1 MQTIIHPILWR
12 GFQSPLLFWG
22 ASTSQYS
29 RGLGTGDTTT
39 AQCIAGDWGLG
50 TQRPLSAS
58 LGTGDWGHNDR
69 SVHRWGHNDRSV
81 HRWVTSLIVS
91 RFYHQLM
98 S

>member
-1 MQTIIHPILWR
+1 MIEKL
-12 GFQSPLLFWG
+12 
-22 ASTSQYS
+22 AKN
-29 RGLGTGDTTT
+29 
-39 AQCIAGDWGLG
+39 IA
-50 TQRPLSAS
+50 
-58 LGTGDWGHNDR
+58 GDWGHNDR

>member
-1 MQTIIHPILWR
+1 MYQLQ
-12 GFQSPLLFWG
+12 FQRLPHKHFTPPLNPRTASSPGKFCL
-22 ASTSQYS
+22 
-29 RGLGTGDTTT
+29 D
-39 AQCIAGDWGLG
+39 IA
-50 TQRPLSAS
+50 
-58 LGTGDWGHNDR
+58 GDWGHNDR

>member
-1 MQTIIHPILWR
+1 MSWFVTSALTLLHPIYTQFVSKGIQKCPKLR
-12 GFQSPLLFWG
+12 
-22 ASTSQYS
+22 YS

-39 AQCIAGDWGLG
+39 AQCIAGD
-50 TQRPLSAS
+50 TSAS
-58 LGTGDWGHNDR
+58 
-69 SVHRWGHNDRSV
+69 SV